1 MKEHKI
7 QSIQTMKKFFLVLL
21 VLVGSF
27 RYSIAQ
33 CPLNAFAFLSVYPQ
47 CPLGCGVLLKDWPEG
62 VIVNIYGGSP
72 IGVISSVLIPGTF
85 GGPGTGDAFVCVPC
99 NITLIFASTV
109 PGATNGCVIISLGT
123 VPIKLTDFNVSSKG
137 SKSCIVKWSTINE
150 PGGSRYILQRSKNS
164 RDFSDVSTYI
174 GKGNNSNN
182 YFYEDNQLQQG
193 NMFYRIKI
201 IEVTGKVTYS
211 ETALLK
217 NQSSLGV
224 SIYPNPAENT
234 FKVTIPSQFS
244 PASIV
249 LYNVDG
255 KVVNTI
261 TTMLQTLTI
270 NKKLPKGVY
279 AVRITGN
286 NSATATQM
294 LLIK

>member
-27 RYSIAQ
+27 RYSKAQ
-33 CPLNAFAFLSVYPQ
+33 CPPGAFAFIGPYAT
-47 CPLGCGVLLKDWPEG
+47 CPSGCGVLLKDWPEG
-62 VIVNIYGGSP
+62 VTVNIYGGSP
-72 IGVISSVLIPGTF
+72 IGIVTSVIISGTY
-85 GGPGTGDAFVCVPC
+85 GDPGTGFAFSCVPC
-99 NITLIFASTV
+99 NTPLIFASIV
-109 PGATNGCVIISLGT
+109 PGATNGCVILALGT
-123 VPIKLTDFNVSSKG
+123 VPIKLTDFNVSSRG
-137 SKSCIVKWSTINE
+137 SKSCIVKWTTTNE
-150 PGGSRYILQRSKNS
+150 PGGSRYTLQRSTNA

-193 NMFYRIKI
+193 NIFYRIKI
-201 IEVTGKVTYS
+201 IEVTGKIIYS

-224 SIYPNPAENT
+224 SIYPNPAENA
-234 FKVTIPSQFS
+234 FKLTIPPQFL

-255 KVVNTI
+255 KVVNSI
-261 TTMLQTLTI
+261 TTMQSTI
-270 NKKLPKGVY
+270 TVNKKLPKGVY

-286 NSATATQM
+286 NNTAVTQT